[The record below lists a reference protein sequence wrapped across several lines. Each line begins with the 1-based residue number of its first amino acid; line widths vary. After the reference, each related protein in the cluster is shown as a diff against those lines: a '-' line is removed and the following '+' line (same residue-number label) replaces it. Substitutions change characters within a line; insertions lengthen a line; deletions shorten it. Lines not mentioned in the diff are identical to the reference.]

1 MTSERRSKTL
11 TAVLMIT
18 PFVIT
23 YLTVFAY
30 PVYKMFA
37 LSFTN
42 APLVGEG
49 EWVGFDNYLKLLNQK
64 LFFTSVWN
72 TGYFVVLTV
81 IPNTL
86 IGLGL
91 ALMVVR
97 LKGWLQ
103 SLILVLFFLPY
114 ILPVSVV
121 TQIWEWVLDQQFGMR
136 NMSSNSSPAGASVS
150 FATPYGQCPWWPS
163 SQSGGPTGSIFCF
176 S

>member
-72 TGYFVVLTV
+72 TG
-81 IPNTL
+81 
-86 IGLGL
+86 
-91 ALMVVR
+91 
-97 LKGWLQ
+97 
-103 SLILVLFFLPY
+103 
-114 ILPVSVV
+114 
-121 TQIWEWVLDQQFGMR
+121 
-136 NMSSNSSPAGASVS
+136 
-150 FATPYGQCPWWPS
+150 
-163 SQSGGPTGSIFCF
+163 
-176 S
+176 